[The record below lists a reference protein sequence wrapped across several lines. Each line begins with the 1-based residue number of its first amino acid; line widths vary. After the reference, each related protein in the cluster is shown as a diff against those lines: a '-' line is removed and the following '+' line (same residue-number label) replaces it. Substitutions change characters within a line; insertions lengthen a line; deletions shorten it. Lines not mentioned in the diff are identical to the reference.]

1 MGMAQNDWDEITEEV
16 FNRLFEVSAVQRT
29 GFSGLKRNLEFLK

>member
-1 MGMAQNDWDEITEEV
+1 MTQNDWDEVTEEL

-29 GFSGLKRNLEFLK
+29 GLNGLKRNLEFLK